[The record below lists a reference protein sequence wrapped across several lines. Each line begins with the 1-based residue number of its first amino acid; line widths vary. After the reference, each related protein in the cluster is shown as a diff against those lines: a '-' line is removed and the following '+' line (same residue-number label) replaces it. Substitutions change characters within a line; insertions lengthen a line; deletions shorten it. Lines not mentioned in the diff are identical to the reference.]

1 MALAEATL
9 VAVVLPD
16 FTHSPIP
23 VSTGFMDFLDHERL
37 EARPLDGF
45 GAQGD
50 RVDLVLHGLAVEV
63 GDL

>member
-23 VSTGFMDFLDHERL
+23 VSMAMNCSPSPT
-37 EARPLDGF
+37 PTIN
-45 GAQGD
+45 
-50 RVDLVLHGLAVEV
+50 GLPWRAA
-63 GDL
+63 